1 MVNQTENSAELF
13 AVVGAGYRTYEPPKR
28 KRTFREK
35 LKGKPIFS
43 PILRFEKRE
52 IHTVFLCFP
61 NLALTKNLSPRLLAK
76 SCGAAL
82 KTGISGRKTRK
93 KEDRM
98 PKRKPSFNT
107 IYISER
113 VQECLRPIA
122 RCALTTVVAPMGYG
136 KTTAINW
143 FLAEKTK
150 GGKAVAIRLSI
161 YSEKLPMLWRSAQ
174 DAFRFAGLDVLSAFD
189 FPTGEAAATLVLE
202 ELCRAFSSGKT
213 AYYLFLDDFHLLRD
227 ERAVRFICRISA
239 RLPENAH
246 LIVASR
252 DRFLP
257 AGEIVRLGG
266 NLHQIGMEQLRL
278 NHTELAV
285 YAHRCG
291 ADLSEQQLEALLRSS
306 EGWFSA
312 IYLNLRALSER
323 GRLPDGSSDIFE
335 MFTAAMID
343 PLEPDRQEFLAVMGL
358 ADEFTA
364 EMARFVTENPETDAI
379 IQDLTCQNAFV
390 TRLPDSQRYRFHHMM
405 KECALR
411 KFHTLPQTVQ
421 TRYWNRF
428 GSWYGAH
435 GQYLHALGAYG
446 RSGNNDAALTIIE
459 KDAGNLLSA
468 LHPEELLERL
478 NACPEEVLMR
488 HPTAIL
494 VLMRRLFT
502 WRQIPKM
509 LQLKALLERA
519 IAERSDMPEEERG
532 NLLGECDLIMS
543 FLMYNDITKMS
554 QLHRSA
560 SRQMS
565 RPAVTIQAGSSWTFG
580 SPSVLMMYYRAP
592 GELQKE
598 MHEMHECMP
607 HYYRITNGHGLGAE
621 LVMDAEASFMQ
632 GKLREAEIGLARARA
647 AIAGSGQENMALCCD
662 FLELRLLGS
671 GGRRRL
677 DVKARAEALLARH
690 DVVLL
695 NMFESILAYYYALLQ
710 EAEKIPDVFR
720 IHRLDTVNYFA
731 PGKPMMELI
740 ENQVYLAQGEFP
752 RVIGRSEPQLAVCES
767 LHYAL
772 VALHIRLQTA
782 SAYEALGNRAMARKL
797 LVRALE
803 DAEPDGFVLPFAENA
818 PYLMDH
824 YSALSRELETPFAA
838 SVCELSGRWLSRQ
851 QTSGSRQEPIEAL
864 RELSE
869 RERSVAQ
876 LMALRKTNR
885 EIAETLFLSEGTVK
899 QYINR
904 IYSKLQLTGTAQE
917 KRRALTAL
925 LQKN

>member
-1 MVNQTENSAELF
+1 
-13 AVVGAGYRTYEPPKR
+13 
-28 KRTFREK
+28 
-35 LKGKPIFS
+35 
-43 PILRFEKRE
+43 
-52 IHTVFLCFP
+52 
-61 NLALTKNLSPRLLAK
+61 
-76 SCGAAL
+76 
-82 KTGISGRKTRK
+82 
-93 KEDRM
+93 M

-150 GGKAVAIRLSI
+150 GGKAVAIRMSI

-266 NLHQIGMEQLRL
+266 NLHQIGMEHLRL

-291 ADLSEQQLEALLRSS
+291 AELSEQQLEALLRSS

-323 GRLPDGSSDIFE
+323 GRLPDASSDIFE

-343 PLEPDRQEFLAVMGL
+343 PLPPGRQEFLAVMGL

-411 KFHTLPQTVQ
+411 KFRTLPEQSQ
-421 TRYWNRF
+421 ICYWNRF
-428 GSWYGAH
+428 GSWYGAQ

-446 RSGNNDAALTIIE
+446 RSGNSDAALTIIE

-478 NACPEEVLMR
+478 NACPEEVLTR

-519 IAERSDMPEEERG
+519 IAESPDMPEEERG

-554 QLHRSA
+554 ELHRSA

-598 MHEMHECMP
+598 THEMHECMP

-632 GKLREAEIGLARARA
+632 GKLHEAEIGLARARA

-720 IHRLDTVNYFA
+720 LHRLDTVNYFA

-752 RVIGRSEPQLAVCES
+752 RVIGRSEPLLSGCES

-797 LVRALE
+797 LIRALE

-818 PYLMDH
+818 PYLMNH

-838 SVCELSGRWLSRQ
+838 SVCELSERWLSRQ

-869 RERSVAQ
+869 SERSVAQ

>member
-1 MVNQTENSAELF
+1 
-13 AVVGAGYRTYEPPKR
+13 
-28 KRTFREK
+28 
-35 LKGKPIFS
+35 
-43 PILRFEKRE
+43 
-52 IHTVFLCFP
+52 
-61 NLALTKNLSPRLLAK
+61 
-76 SCGAAL
+76 
-82 KTGISGRKTRK
+82 
-93 KEDRM
+93 M

-189 FPTGEAAATLVLE
+189 FPTGEAAVTLVLE

-266 NLHQIGMEQLRL
+266 NLHQIGMEHLRL

-291 ADLSEQQLEALLRSS
+291 AELSEQQLEALLRSS

-323 GRLPDGSSDIFE
+323 GRLPDASSDIFE

-343 PLEPDRQEFLAVMGL
+343 PLPPDRQEFLAVMGL

-411 KFHTLPQTVQ
+411 KFRTLPEQSQ
-421 TRYWNRF
+421 ICYWNRF
-428 GSWYGAH
+428 GSWYGAQ

-446 RSGNNDAALTIIE
+446 RSGNSDAALTIIE

-478 NACPEEVLMR
+478 NACPEEVLTR

-519 IAERSDMPEEERG
+519 IAESPDMPEEERG

-554 QLHRSA
+554 ELHRSA

-598 MHEMHECMP
+598 THEMHECMP

-632 GKLREAEIGLARARA
+632 GKLHEAEIGLARARA

-710 EAEKIPDVFR
+710 EAERIPDVFR
-720 IHRLDTVNYFA
+720 LHRLDTVNYFA

-752 RVIGRSEPQLAVCES
+752 RVIGRSEPLLSGCES

-818 PYLMDH
+818 PYLMNH

-838 SVCELSGRWLSRQ
+838 SVCELSERWLSRQ
-851 QTSGSRQEPIEAL
+851 QTSGSRKEPIEAL

>member
-1 MVNQTENSAELF
+1 
-13 AVVGAGYRTYEPPKR
+13 
-28 KRTFREK
+28 
-35 LKGKPIFS
+35 
-43 PILRFEKRE
+43 
-52 IHTVFLCFP
+52 
-61 NLALTKNLSPRLLAK
+61 
-76 SCGAAL
+76 
-82 KTGISGRKTRK
+82 
-93 KEDRM
+93 M

-189 FPTGEAAATLVLE
+189 FPTSEAAATLVLE

-266 NLHQIGMEQLRL
+266 NLHQIGMEHLRL

-285 YAHRCG
+285 YAHCCG
-291 ADLSEQQLEALLRSS
+291 AELSEQQLEALLRSS

-323 GRLPDGSSDIFE
+323 GRLPDASSDIFE

-343 PLEPDRQEFLAVMGL
+343 PLPPGRQEFLAVMGL

-411 KFHTLPQTVQ
+411 KFHTLPEQSQ
-421 TRYWNRF
+421 ICYWNRF
-428 GSWYGAH
+428 GSWYGAQ

-446 RSGNNDAALTIIE
+446 RSCNSDAALTIIE

-478 NACPEEVLMR
+478 NACPEEVLTR

-519 IAERSDMPEEERG
+519 IAESPDMPEEERG

-554 QLHRSA
+554 ELHRSA

-598 MHEMHECMP
+598 THEMHECMP

-632 GKLREAEIGLARARA
+632 GKLHEAEIGLARARA

-720 IHRLDTVNYFA
+720 LHRLDTVNYFA

-752 RVIGRSEPQLAVCES
+752 RVIGRSEPLLSGCES

-818 PYLMDH
+818 PYLMNH

-838 SVCELSGRWLSRQ
+838 SVCELSERWLSRQ

>member
-1 MVNQTENSAELF
+1 
-13 AVVGAGYRTYEPPKR
+13 
-28 KRTFREK
+28 
-35 LKGKPIFS
+35 
-43 PILRFEKRE
+43 
-52 IHTVFLCFP
+52 
-61 NLALTKNLSPRLLAK
+61 
-76 SCGAAL
+76 
-82 KTGISGRKTRK
+82 
-93 KEDRM
+93 M

-189 FPTGEAAATLVLE
+189 FPTSEAAATLVLE

-266 NLHQIGMEQLRL
+266 NLHQIGMEHLRL

-291 ADLSEQQLEALLRSS
+291 AELSEQQLEALLRSS

-323 GRLPDGSSDIFE
+323 GRLPDASSDIFE

-343 PLEPDRQEFLAVMGL
+343 PLPPDRQEFLAVMGL

-411 KFHTLPQTVQ
+411 KFRTLPEQSQ
-421 TRYWNRF
+421 ICYWNRF
-428 GSWYGAH
+428 GSWYGAQ

-446 RSGNNDAALTIIE
+446 RSGNSDAALTIIE

-478 NACPEEVLMR
+478 NACPEEVLTR

-519 IAERSDMPEEERG
+519 IAESPDMPEEERG

-554 QLHRSA
+554 ELHRSA

-598 MHEMHECMP
+598 TREMHECMP

-632 GKLREAEIGLARARA
+632 GKLHEAEIGLARARA

-720 IHRLDTVNYFA
+720 LHRLDTVNYFA

-752 RVIGRSEPQLAVCES
+752 RVIGRSEPLLSGCES

-818 PYLMDH
+818 PYLMNH

-838 SVCELSGRWLSRQ
+838 SVCELSERWLSRQ

>member
-1 MVNQTENSAELF
+1 
-13 AVVGAGYRTYEPPKR
+13 
-28 KRTFREK
+28 
-35 LKGKPIFS
+35 
-43 PILRFEKRE
+43 
-52 IHTVFLCFP
+52 
-61 NLALTKNLSPRLLAK
+61 
-76 SCGAAL
+76 
-82 KTGISGRKTRK
+82 
-93 KEDRM
+93 M

-189 FPTGEAAATLVLE
+189 FPTSEAAATLVLE

-266 NLHQIGMEQLRL
+266 NLHQIGMEHLRL

-291 ADLSEQQLEALLRSS
+291 AELSEQQLEALLRSS

-323 GRLPDGSSDIFE
+323 GRLPDASSDIFE

-343 PLEPDRQEFLAVMGL
+343 PLPPDRQEFLSVMGL

-411 KFHTLPQTVQ
+411 KFRTLPEQSQ
-421 TRYWNRF
+421 ICYWNRF
-428 GSWYGAH
+428 GSWYGVQ

-446 RSGNNDAALTIIE
+446 RSGNSDAALTIIE

-478 NACPEEVLMR
+478 NACPEEVLTR

-519 IAERSDMPEEERG
+519 IAESPDMPEEERG

-554 QLHRSA
+554 ELHRSA

-565 RPAVTIQAGSSWTFG
+565 RSAVTIQAGSSWTFG

-598 MHEMHECMP
+598 THEMHECMP

-632 GKLREAEIGLARARA
+632 GKLHEAEIGLARARA

-720 IHRLDTVNYFA
+720 LHRLDTVNYFA

-752 RVIGRSEPQLAVCES
+752 RVIGRSEPLLSGCES

-797 LVRALE
+797 LARALE

-818 PYLMDH
+818 PYLMNH

-838 SVCELSGRWLSRQ
+838 SVCELSERWLSRQ

>member
-1 MVNQTENSAELF
+1 
-13 AVVGAGYRTYEPPKR
+13 
-28 KRTFREK
+28 
-35 LKGKPIFS
+35 
-43 PILRFEKRE
+43 
-52 IHTVFLCFP
+52 
-61 NLALTKNLSPRLLAK
+61 
-76 SCGAAL
+76 
-82 KTGISGRKTRK
+82 
-93 KEDRM
+93 M

-107 IYISER
+107 IYISKR
-113 VQECLRPIA
+113 VQECLCPIA
-122 RCALTTVVAPMGYG
+122 HCALTTVVAPMGYG

-150 GGKAVAIRLSI
+150 GGKAVAIRMSI

-174 DAFRFAGLDVLSAFD
+174 DAFRFAGLDVLSAYD

-239 RLPENAH
+239 RLPDNAH

-266 NLHQIGMEQLRL
+266 NLHQIGMEHLRL

-291 ADLSEQQLEALLRSS
+291 AELSEQQLEALLRSS

-323 GRLPDGSSDIFE
+323 GRLPDASSDIFE

-343 PLEPDRQEFLAVMGL
+343 PLPPGRQEFLAVMGL

-411 KFHTLPQTVQ
+411 KFRTLPEQSQ
-421 TRYWNRF
+421 ICYWNRF

-519 IAERSDMPEEERG
+519 IAESPDMPEEERG

-543 FLMYNDITKMS
+543 FLLYNDITKMS
-554 QLHRSA
+554 RLHRSA

-598 MHEMHECMP
+598 THEMHECMP

-632 GKLREAEIGLARARA
+632 GKLREAEIGLERARA

-662 FLELRLLGS
+662 FLELRLLRS
-671 GGRRRL
+671 GGRHRL
-677 DVKARAEALLARH
+677 DIKARAEALLARH

-710 EAEKIPDVFR
+710 EPEKIPDVFR
-720 IHRLDTVNYFA
+720 LHRLDTVNYFA

-752 RVIGRSEPQLAVCES
+752 RVIGRSEPLLSGCGS

-818 PYLMDH
+818 PYLMNH

-838 SVCELSGRWLSRQ
+838 AVCELSECWISRQ

>member
-1 MVNQTENSAELF
+1 
-13 AVVGAGYRTYEPPKR
+13 
-28 KRTFREK
+28 
-35 LKGKPIFS
+35 
-43 PILRFEKRE
+43 
-52 IHTVFLCFP
+52 
-61 NLALTKNLSPRLLAK
+61 
-76 SCGAAL
+76 
-82 KTGISGRKTRK
+82 
-93 KEDRM
+93 M

-266 NLHQIGMEQLRL
+266 NLHQIGMEHLRL

-291 ADLSEQQLEALLRSS
+291 AELSEQQLEALLRSS

-323 GRLPDGSSDIFE
+323 GRLPDASSDIFE

-343 PLEPDRQEFLAVMGL
+343 PLPPGRQEFLAVMGL

-411 KFHTLPQTVQ
+411 KFRTLPEQSQ
-421 TRYWNRF
+421 ICYWNRF
-428 GSWYGAH
+428 GSWYGAQ
-435 GQYLHALGAYG
+435 GQYLHALSAY
-446 RSGNNDAALTIIE
+446 RMSGNSDAALTIIE

-478 NACPEEVLMR
+478 NACPEEVLTC

-519 IAERSDMPEEERG
+519 IAESPDMPEEERG

-554 QLHRSA
+554 ELHRSA

-598 MHEMHECMP
+598 THEMHECMP

-632 GKLREAEIGLARARA
+632 GKLREAEIGLERARA
-647 AIAGSGQENMALCCD
+647 AIAGSRQENMALCCD
-662 FLELRLLGS
+662 FLELRLLRS

-710 EAEKIPDVFR
+710 EPEKIPDVFR
-720 IHRLDTVNYFA
+720 LHRLDTVNYFA

-752 RVIGRSEPQLAVCES
+752 RVIGRSEPLLSVCES

-824 YSALSRELETPFAA
+824 YSALLRELETPFAA
-838 SVCELSGRWLSRQ
+838 SVCELSERWLSRQ

>member
-1 MVNQTENSAELF
+1 
-13 AVVGAGYRTYEPPKR
+13 
-28 KRTFREK
+28 
-35 LKGKPIFS
+35 
-43 PILRFEKRE
+43 
-52 IHTVFLCFP
+52 
-61 NLALTKNLSPRLLAK
+61 
-76 SCGAAL
+76 
-82 KTGISGRKTRK
+82 
-93 KEDRM
+93 M

-113 VQECLRPIA
+113 VQECLRPVA

-266 NLHQIGMEQLRL
+266 NLHQIGMEHLRL

-291 ADLSEQQLEALLRSS
+291 AELSEQQLEALLRSS

-323 GRLPDGSSDIFE
+323 GRLPDASSDIFE

-343 PLEPDRQEFLAVMGL
+343 PLPPGRQEFLAVMGL

-364 EMARFVTENPETDAI
+364 KMARFVTENPETDAI

-411 KFHTLPQTVQ
+411 KFRTLPEQSQ
-421 TRYWNRF
+421 ICYWNRF
-428 GSWYGAH
+428 GSWYGAQ

-446 RSGNNDAALTIIE
+446 RSGNSDAALTIIE

-478 NACPEEVLMR
+478 NACPEEVLTR

-519 IAERSDMPEEERG
+519 IAESPDMPEEERG

-554 QLHRSA
+554 ELHRSA

-565 RPAVTIQAGSSWTFG
+565 RPAVTMQAGSSWTFG

-598 MHEMHECMP
+598 TREMHECMP

-632 GKLREAEIGLARARA
+632 GKLHEAEIGLARARA

-720 IHRLDTVNYFA
+720 LHRLDTVNYFA

-752 RVIGRSEPQLAVCES
+752 RVIGRSEPLLSGCES

-818 PYLMDH
+818 PYLMNH

-838 SVCELSGRWLSRQ
+838 SVCELSERWLSRQ

-869 RERSVAQ
+869 SERSVAQ

>member
-1 MVNQTENSAELF
+1 
-13 AVVGAGYRTYEPPKR
+13 
-28 KRTFREK
+28 
-35 LKGKPIFS
+35 
-43 PILRFEKRE
+43 
-52 IHTVFLCFP
+52 
-61 NLALTKNLSPRLLAK
+61 
-76 SCGAAL
+76 
-82 KTGISGRKTRK
+82 
-93 KEDRM
+93 M

-189 FPTGEAAATLVLE
+189 FPTGEAAVTLVLE

-266 NLHQIGMEQLRL
+266 NLHQIGMEHLRL

-291 ADLSEQQLEALLRSS
+291 AELSEQQLEALLRSS

-323 GRLPDGSSDIFE
+323 GRLPDASSDIFE

-343 PLEPDRQEFLAVMGL
+343 PLPPDRQEFLAVMGL

-411 KFHTLPQTVQ
+411 KFRTLPEQSQ
-421 TRYWNRF
+421 ICYWNRF
-428 GSWYGAH
+428 GSWYGEQ

-446 RSGNNDAALTIIE
+446 RSGNSDAALTIIE

-478 NACPEEVLMR
+478 NACPEEVLTR

-519 IAERSDMPEEERG
+519 IAESPDMPEEERG

-554 QLHRSA
+554 ELHRSA
-560 SRQMS
+560 SCQMS

-598 MHEMHECMP
+598 TREMHECMP

-632 GKLREAEIGLARARA
+632 GKLHEAEIGLARARA

-720 IHRLDTVNYFA
+720 LHRLDTVNYFA

-752 RVIGRSEPQLAVCES
+752 RVIGRSEPLLSGCES

-818 PYLMDH
+818 PYLMNH

-838 SVCELSGRWLSRQ
+838 SVCELSERWLSRQ

>member
-1 MVNQTENSAELF
+1 
-13 AVVGAGYRTYEPPKR
+13 
-28 KRTFREK
+28 
-35 LKGKPIFS
+35 
-43 PILRFEKRE
+43 
-52 IHTVFLCFP
+52 
-61 NLALTKNLSPRLLAK
+61 
-76 SCGAAL
+76 
-82 KTGISGRKTRK
+82 
-93 KEDRM
+93 M

-189 FPTGEAAATLVLE
+189 FPTSEAAATLVLE

-266 NLHQIGMEQLRL
+266 NLHQIGMEHLRL

-291 ADLSEQQLEALLRSS
+291 AELSEQQLEALLRSS

-323 GRLPDGSSDIFE
+323 GRLPDASSDIFE

-343 PLEPDRQEFLAVMGL
+343 PLPPDRQEFLAVMGL

-379 IQDLTCQNAFV
+379 IQNLTCQNAFV

-411 KFHTLPQTVQ
+411 KFRTLPEQSQ
-421 TRYWNRF
+421 ICYWNRF
-428 GSWYGAH
+428 GSWYGAQ

-446 RSGNNDAALTIIE
+446 RSGNSDAALTIIE

-478 NACPEEVLMR
+478 NACPEEVLTR

-519 IAERSDMPEEERG
+519 IAESPDMPEEERG

-554 QLHRSA
+554 ELHRSA

-598 MHEMHECMP
+598 TREMHECMP

-632 GKLREAEIGLARARA
+632 GKLHEAEIGLARARA

-720 IHRLDTVNYFA
+720 LHRLDTVNYFA

-752 RVIGRSEPQLAVCES
+752 RVIGRSEPLLSGCES

-818 PYLMDH
+818 PYLMNH

-838 SVCELSGRWLSRQ
+838 SVCELSERWLSRQ

-869 RERSVAQ
+869 SERSVAQ

>member
-1 MVNQTENSAELF
+1 
-13 AVVGAGYRTYEPPKR
+13 
-28 KRTFREK
+28 
-35 LKGKPIFS
+35 
-43 PILRFEKRE
+43 
-52 IHTVFLCFP
+52 
-61 NLALTKNLSPRLLAK
+61 
-76 SCGAAL
+76 
-82 KTGISGRKTRK
+82 
-93 KEDRM
+93 M

-266 NLHQIGMEQLRL
+266 NLHQIGMEHLRL

-291 ADLSEQQLEALLRSS
+291 AELSEQQLEALLRSS

-323 GRLPDGSSDIFE
+323 GRLPDASSDIFE

-343 PLEPDRQEFLAVMGL
+343 PLPPGRQEFLAVMGL

-411 KFHTLPQTVQ
+411 KFRTLPEQSQ
-421 TRYWNRF
+421 ICYWNRF
-428 GSWYGAH
+428 GSWYGAQ

-446 RSGNNDAALTIIE
+446 RSGNSDAALTIIE

-478 NACPEEVLMR
+478 NACPEEVLTR

-519 IAERSDMPEEERG
+519 IAESPDMPEEERG

-554 QLHRSA
+554 ELHRSA

-598 MHEMHECMP
+598 THEMHECMP

-632 GKLREAEIGLARARA
+632 GKLHEAEIGLARARA

-720 IHRLDTVNYFA
+720 LHRLDTVNYFA

-752 RVIGRSEPQLAVCES
+752 RVIGRSEPLLSGCES

-797 LVRALE
+797 LARALE

-818 PYLMDH
+818 PYLMNH

-838 SVCELSGRWLSRQ
+838 SVCELSERWLSRQ

>member
-1 MVNQTENSAELF
+1 
-13 AVVGAGYRTYEPPKR
+13 
-28 KRTFREK
+28 
-35 LKGKPIFS
+35 
-43 PILRFEKRE
+43 
-52 IHTVFLCFP
+52 
-61 NLALTKNLSPRLLAK
+61 
-76 SCGAAL
+76 
-82 KTGISGRKTRK
+82 
-93 KEDRM
+93 M

-150 GGKAVAIRLSI
+150 GGKAVAIRMSI

-266 NLHQIGMEQLRL
+266 NLHQIGMEHLRL

-291 ADLSEQQLEALLRSS
+291 AELSEQQLEALLRSS

-323 GRLPDGSSDIFE
+323 GRLPDASSDIFE

-343 PLEPDRQEFLAVMGL
+343 PLPPGRQEFLAVMGL

-411 KFHTLPQTVQ
+411 KFRTLPEQSQ
-421 TRYWNRF
+421 ICYWNRF
-428 GSWYGAH
+428 GSWYGAQ

-446 RSGNNDAALTIIE
+446 RSGNSDAALTIIE

-478 NACPEEVLMR
+478 NACPEEVLTR

-519 IAERSDMPEEERG
+519 IAESPDMPEEERG

-598 MHEMHECMP
+598 TREMHECMP

-632 GKLREAEIGLARARA
+632 GKLHEAEIGLARARA

-720 IHRLDTVNYFA
+720 LHRLDTVNYFA

-752 RVIGRSEPQLAVCES
+752 RVIGRSEPLLSGCES

-818 PYLMDH
+818 PYLMNH

-838 SVCELSGRWLSRQ
+838 SVCELSERWLSRQ

-869 RERSVAQ
+869 SERSVAQ

>member
-1 MVNQTENSAELF
+1 
-13 AVVGAGYRTYEPPKR
+13 
-28 KRTFREK
+28 
-35 LKGKPIFS
+35 
-43 PILRFEKRE
+43 
-52 IHTVFLCFP
+52 
-61 NLALTKNLSPRLLAK
+61 
-76 SCGAAL
+76 
-82 KTGISGRKTRK
+82 
-93 KEDRM
+93 M

-189 FPTGEAAATLVLE
+189 FPTSEAAATLVLE

-266 NLHQIGMEQLRL
+266 NLHQIGMEHLRL

-291 ADLSEQQLEALLRSS
+291 AELSEQQLEALLRSS

-323 GRLPDGSSDIFE
+323 GRLPDASSDIFE

-343 PLEPDRQEFLAVMGL
+343 PLPPDRQEFLAVMGL

-411 KFHTLPQTVQ
+411 KFRTLPEQSQ
-421 TRYWNRF
+421 ICYWNRF
-428 GSWYGAH
+428 GSWYGVQ

-446 RSGNNDAALTIIE
+446 RSGNSDAALTIIE

-478 NACPEEVLMR
+478 NACPEEVLTR

-519 IAERSDMPEEERG
+519 IAESPDMPEEERG

-554 QLHRSA
+554 ELHRSA

-565 RPAVTIQAGSSWTFG
+565 RSAVTIQAGSSWTFG

-598 MHEMHECMP
+598 THEMHECMP

-632 GKLREAEIGLARARA
+632 GKLHEAEIGLARARA

-720 IHRLDTVNYFA
+720 LHRLDTVNYFA

-752 RVIGRSEPQLAVCES
+752 RVIGRSEPLLSGCES

-797 LVRALE
+797 LARALE

-818 PYLMDH
+818 PYLMNH

-838 SVCELSGRWLSRQ
+838 SVCELSERWLSRKE
-851 QTSGSRQEPIEAL
+851 TSGAPCELPEAL

>member
-1 MVNQTENSAELF
+1 
-13 AVVGAGYRTYEPPKR
+13 
-28 KRTFREK
+28 
-35 LKGKPIFS
+35 
-43 PILRFEKRE
+43 
-52 IHTVFLCFP
+52 
-61 NLALTKNLSPRLLAK
+61 
-76 SCGAAL
+76 
-82 KTGISGRKTRK
+82 
-93 KEDRM
+93 M

-150 GGKAVAIRLSI
+150 GGKAVAIRMSI

-266 NLHQIGMEQLRL
+266 NLHQIGMEHLRL

-291 ADLSEQQLEALLRSS
+291 AELSEQQLEALLRSS

-323 GRLPDGSSDIFE
+323 GRLPDASSDIFE

-343 PLEPDRQEFLAVMGL
+343 PLPPGRQEFLAVMGL

-411 KFHTLPQTVQ
+411 KFRTLPEQSQ
-421 TRYWNRF
+421 ICYWNRF
-428 GSWYGAH
+428 GSWYGAQ

-446 RSGNNDAALTIIE
+446 RSGNSDAALTIIE

-478 NACPEEVLMR
+478 NACPEEVLTR

-519 IAERSDMPEEERG
+519 IAESPDMPEEERG

-554 QLHRSA
+554 ELHRSA

-598 MHEMHECMP
+598 THEMHECMP

-632 GKLREAEIGLARARA
+632 GKLHEAEIGLARARA

-720 IHRLDTVNYFA
+720 LHRLDTVNYFA

-752 RVIGRSEPQLAVCES
+752 RVIGRSEPLLSGCGS

-818 PYLMDH
+818 PYLMNH

-838 SVCELSGRWLSRQ
+838 AVCEASGQWLSRKE
-851 QTSGSRQEPIEAL
+851 TSGAPCELPEAL

>member
-1 MVNQTENSAELF
+1 
-13 AVVGAGYRTYEPPKR
+13 
-28 KRTFREK
+28 
-35 LKGKPIFS
+35 
-43 PILRFEKRE
+43 
-52 IHTVFLCFP
+52 
-61 NLALTKNLSPRLLAK
+61 
-76 SCGAAL
+76 
-82 KTGISGRKTRK
+82 
-93 KEDRM
+93 M

-227 ERAVRFICRISA
+227 ERAVRFICRIST

-257 AGEIVRLGG
+257 AGEIVRLDG
-266 NLHQIGMEQLRL
+266 NLHQIGMEHLRL

-291 ADLSEQQLEALLRSS
+291 AELSEQQLEALLRSS

-323 GRLPDGSSDIFE
+323 GRLPDASSDIFE

-343 PLEPDRQEFLAVMGL
+343 PLPPGRQEFLAVMGM

-411 KFHTLPQTVQ
+411 KFRTLPEQSQ
-421 TRYWNRF
+421 ICYWNRF

-435 GQYLHALGAYG
+435 GQYLHALSAY
-446 RSGNNDAALTIIE
+446 RMSGNNDAALTIIE

-478 NACPEEVLMR
+478 NACPEEVLTR

-519 IAERSDMPEEERG
+519 IAESPDMPEEERG

-554 QLHRSA
+554 ELHRSA

-598 MHEMHECMP
+598 THEMHECMP

-632 GKLREAEIGLARARA
+632 GRLHEAEIGLERARA
-647 AIAGSGQENMALCCD
+647 AIVGSGQENMALCCD
-662 FLELRLLGS
+662 FLELRLLRS
-671 GGRRRL
+671 GGRHRL
-677 DVKARAEALLARH
+677 DIKARAEALLARH

-710 EAEKIPDVFR
+710 EPEKIPDVFR
-720 IHRLDTVNYFA
+720 LHRLDTVNYFA

-752 RVIGRSEPQLAVCES
+752 RVIGRSEPLLSVCES

-818 PYLMDH
+818 PYLMNH

-838 SVCELSGRWLSRQ
+838 AVCEASGQWLSRKE
-851 QTSGSRQEPIEAL
+851 TSGAPCELPEAL

>member
-1 MVNQTENSAELF
+1 
-13 AVVGAGYRTYEPPKR
+13 
-28 KRTFREK
+28 
-35 LKGKPIFS
+35 
-43 PILRFEKRE
+43 
-52 IHTVFLCFP
+52 
-61 NLALTKNLSPRLLAK
+61 
-76 SCGAAL
+76 
-82 KTGISGRKTRK
+82 
-93 KEDRM
+93 M

-122 RCALTTVVAPMGYG
+122 HCALTTVVAPMGYG

-150 GGKAVAIRLSI
+150 GGKAVAIRMSI

-239 RLPENAH
+239 RLPDNAH

-266 NLHQIGMEQLRL
+266 NLHQIGMEHLRL

-291 ADLSEQQLEALLRSS
+291 AELSEQQLEALLRSS

-323 GRLPDGSSDIFE
+323 GKLPDASSDIFE

-343 PLEPDRQEFLAVMGL
+343 PLPPGRQEFLAVLGL

-411 KFHTLPQTVQ
+411 KFRTLPEQSQ
-421 TRYWNRF
+421 IRYWNRF
-428 GSWYGAH
+428 GSWYGAQ
-435 GQYLHALGAYG
+435 GQYLHALGAY
-446 RSGNNDAALTIIE
+446 RMSGNNDAALTIIE

-478 NACPEEVLMR
+478 NACPEEVLTR

-519 IAERSDMPEEERG
+519 IAESPDMPEEERG

-554 QLHRSA
+554 RLHRSA

-598 MHEMHECMP
+598 THEMHECMP

-632 GKLREAEIGLARARA
+632 GRLHEAEIGLERARA
-647 AIAGSGQENMALCCD
+647 AIVGSGQENMALCCD
-662 FLELRLLGS
+662 FLELRLLRS
-671 GGRRRL
+671 GGRHRL
-677 DVKARAEALLARH
+677 DIKARAEALLARH

-695 NMFESILAYYYALLQ
+695 NMFKSILAYYYALLQ
-710 EAEKIPDVFR
+710 EPEKIPDVFR
-720 IHRLDTVNYFA
+720 LHRLDTVNYFA

-752 RVIGRSEPQLAVCES
+752 RVIGRSEPLLSVCES

-803 DAEPDGFVLPFAENA
+803 DAEPDGLVLPFAENA
-818 PYLMDH
+818 PYLMNH

-838 SVCELSGRWLSRQ
+838 AACEASGQWLSRKE
-851 QTSGSRQEPIEAL
+851 TSGAPCELPEAL

>member
-1 MVNQTENSAELF
+1 
-13 AVVGAGYRTYEPPKR
+13 
-28 KRTFREK
+28 
-35 LKGKPIFS
+35 
-43 PILRFEKRE
+43 
-52 IHTVFLCFP
+52 
-61 NLALTKNLSPRLLAK
+61 
-76 SCGAAL
+76 
-82 KTGISGRKTRK
+82 
-93 KEDRM
+93 M

-113 VQECLRPIA
+113 VQECLCPIA
-122 RCALTTVVAPMGYG
+122 HCALTTVVAPMGYG

-150 GGKAVAIRLSI
+150 GGKAVAIRMSI

-174 DAFRFAGLDVLSAFD
+174 DAFRFAGLDVLSAYD

-239 RLPENAH
+239 RLPDNAH

-266 NLHQIGMEQLRL
+266 NLHQIGMEHLRL

-291 ADLSEQQLEALLRSS
+291 AELSEQQLEALLRSS

-323 GRLPDGSSDIFE
+323 GRLPDASSDIFE

-343 PLEPDRQEFLAVMGL
+343 PLPPGRQEFLAVMGL

-411 KFHTLPQTVQ
+411 KFRTLPEQSQ

-428 GSWYGAH
+428 GSWYGAQ

-478 NACPEEVLMR
+478 NACPEEVLTR

-519 IAERSDMPEEERG
+519 IAESPDMPEEERG

-543 FLMYNDITKMS
+543 FLLYNDITKMS
-554 QLHRSA
+554 RLHRSA

-598 MHEMHECMP
+598 THEMHECMP

-662 FLELRLLGS
+662 FLELRLLRS

-677 DVKARAEALLARH
+677 DIKARAEALLARH

-710 EAEKIPDVFR
+710 EPEKIPDVFR
-720 IHRLDTVNYFA
+720 LHRLDTVNYFA

-752 RVIGRSEPQLAVCES
+752 RVIGRSEPLLSGCES

-818 PYLMDH
+818 PYLMDL
-824 YSALSRELETPFAA
+824 YLALSRELETPFAA
-838 SVCELSGRWLSRQ
+838 SVCELSERWLSQQ

>member
-1 MVNQTENSAELF
+1 
-13 AVVGAGYRTYEPPKR
+13 
-28 KRTFREK
+28 
-35 LKGKPIFS
+35 
-43 PILRFEKRE
+43 
-52 IHTVFLCFP
+52 
-61 NLALTKNLSPRLLAK
+61 
-76 SCGAAL
+76 
-82 KTGISGRKTRK
+82 
-93 KEDRM
+93 M

-266 NLHQIGMEQLRL
+266 NLHQIGMEHLRL

-291 ADLSEQQLEALLRSS
+291 AELSEQQLEALLRSS

-323 GRLPDGSSDIFE
+323 GRLPDASSDIFE

-343 PLEPDRQEFLAVMGL
+343 PLPPDRQEFLAVMGL

-411 KFHTLPQTVQ
+411 KFRTLPEQSQ
-421 TRYWNRF
+421 ICYWNRF
-428 GSWYGAH
+428 GSWYGAK
-435 GQYLHALGAYG
+435 GQYLHALSAY
-446 RSGNNDAALTIIE
+446 RMSGNSDAALTIIE

-478 NACPEEVLMR
+478 NACPEEVLTR

-519 IAERSDMPEEERG
+519 IAESPDMPEEERG

-554 QLHRSA
+554 ELHRSA

-598 MHEMHECMP
+598 THEMHECMP

-632 GKLREAEIGLARARA
+632 GKLREAEIGLERARA
-647 AIAGSGQENMALCCD
+647 AIAGSRQENMALCCD
-662 FLELRLLGS
+662 FLELRLLRS

-710 EAEKIPDVFR
+710 ETEKIPDVFR
-720 IHRLDTVNYFA
+720 LHRLDTVNYFA

-752 RVIGRSEPQLAVCES
+752 RVIGRSEPLLSGCES

-818 PYLMDH
+818 PYLMNH

-838 SVCELSGRWLSRQ
+838 SVCELSERWLSRQ

>member
-1 MVNQTENSAELF
+1 
-13 AVVGAGYRTYEPPKR
+13 
-28 KRTFREK
+28 
-35 LKGKPIFS
+35 
-43 PILRFEKRE
+43 
-52 IHTVFLCFP
+52 
-61 NLALTKNLSPRLLAK
+61 
-76 SCGAAL
+76 
-82 KTGISGRKTRK
+82 
-93 KEDRM
+93 M

-266 NLHQIGMEQLRL
+266 NLHQIGMEHLRL

-291 ADLSEQQLEALLRSS
+291 AELSEQQLEALLRSS

-323 GRLPDGSSDIFE
+323 GRLPDASSDIFE

-343 PLEPDRQEFLAVMGL
+343 PLPPGRQEFLAVMGL

-411 KFHTLPQTVQ
+411 KFRTLPEQSQ
-421 TRYWNRF
+421 ICYWNRF
-428 GSWYGAH
+428 GSWYGAQ

-446 RSGNNDAALTIIE
+446 RSGNSDAALTIIE

-519 IAERSDMPEEERG
+519 IAESPDMPEEERG

-554 QLHRSA
+554 ELHRSA

-598 MHEMHECMP
+598 THEMHECMP

-632 GKLREAEIGLARARA
+632 GKLREAEIGLERARA
-647 AIAGSGQENMALCCD
+647 AIAGSRQENMALCCD
-662 FLELRLLGS
+662 FLELRLLRS

-720 IHRLDTVNYFA
+720 LHRLDTVNYFA

-752 RVIGRSEPQLAVCES
+752 RIIGRSEPLLSGCES

-818 PYLMDH
+818 PYLMNH

-838 SVCELSGRWLSRQ
+838 AVCEISERWLSRQ

>member
-1 MVNQTENSAELF
+1 
-13 AVVGAGYRTYEPPKR
+13 
-28 KRTFREK
+28 
-35 LKGKPIFS
+35 
-43 PILRFEKRE
+43 
-52 IHTVFLCFP
+52 
-61 NLALTKNLSPRLLAK
+61 
-76 SCGAAL
+76 
-82 KTGISGRKTRK
+82 
-93 KEDRM
+93 M

-189 FPTGEAAATLVLE
+189 FPTGEAAVTLVLE

-266 NLHQIGMEQLRL
+266 NLHQIGMEHLRL

-291 ADLSEQQLEALLRSS
+291 AELSEQQLEALLRSS

-323 GRLPDGSSDIFE
+323 GRLPDASSDIFE

-343 PLEPDRQEFLAVMGL
+343 PLPPDRQEFLAVMGL

-411 KFHTLPQTVQ
+411 KFRTLPEQSQ
-421 TRYWNRF
+421 ICYWNRF
-428 GSWYGAH
+428 GSWYGAQ

-446 RSGNNDAALTIIE
+446 RSGNSDAALTIIE

-478 NACPEEVLMR
+478 NACPEEVLTR

-519 IAERSDMPEEERG
+519 IAESPDMPEEERG

-554 QLHRSA
+554 ELHRSA

-598 MHEMHECMP
+598 TREMHECMP

-632 GKLREAEIGLARARA
+632 GKLHEAEIGLARARA

-720 IHRLDTVNYFA
+720 LHRLDTVNYFA

-752 RVIGRSEPQLAVCES
+752 RVIGRSEPLLSGCES

-818 PYLMDH
+818 PYLMNH

-838 SVCELSGRWLSRQ
+838 SVCELSERWLSRQ

-869 RERSVAQ
+869 SERSVAQ

>member
-1 MVNQTENSAELF
+1 
-13 AVVGAGYRTYEPPKR
+13 
-28 KRTFREK
+28 
-35 LKGKPIFS
+35 
-43 PILRFEKRE
+43 
-52 IHTVFLCFP
+52 
-61 NLALTKNLSPRLLAK
+61 
-76 SCGAAL
+76 
-82 KTGISGRKTRK
+82 
-93 KEDRM
+93 M

-189 FPTGEAAATLVLE
+189 FPTGESAATLVLE

-239 RLPENAH
+239 RLPDNAH

-266 NLHQIGMEQLRL
+266 NLHQIGMEHLRL

-291 ADLSEQQLEALLRSS
+291 AELSEQQLEALLRSS

-323 GRLPDGSSDIFE
+323 GRLPDASSDIFE

-343 PLEPDRQEFLAVMGL
+343 PLPPGRQEFLAVMGL

-411 KFHTLPQTVQ
+411 KFRTLPEQSQ
-421 TRYWNRF
+421 ICYWNRF
-428 GSWYGAH
+428 GSWYGAQ

-446 RSGNNDAALTIIE
+446 RSGNSDAALTIIE

-488 HPTAIL
+488 HPMAIL

-519 IAERSDMPEEERG
+519 IAESPDMPEEERG

-598 MHEMHECMP
+598 THEMHECMP

-632 GKLREAEIGLARARA
+632 GKLREAEIGLERARA
-647 AIAGSGQENMALCCD
+647 AIAGSRQENMALCCD
-662 FLELRLLGS
+662 FLELRLLRS

-720 IHRLDTVNYFA
+720 LHRLDTVNYFA

-752 RVIGRSEPQLAVCES
+752 RVIGRSEPLLSGCES

-818 PYLMDH
+818 PYLMNH
-824 YSALSRELETPFAA
+824 YSALLRELETPFAA
-838 SVCELSGRWLSRQ
+838 AVCEASGQWISRKE
-851 QTSGSRQEPIEAL
+851 TSGAPCELPEAL

>member
-1 MVNQTENSAELF
+1 
-13 AVVGAGYRTYEPPKR
+13 
-28 KRTFREK
+28 
-35 LKGKPIFS
+35 
-43 PILRFEKRE
+43 
-52 IHTVFLCFP
+52 
-61 NLALTKNLSPRLLAK
+61 
-76 SCGAAL
+76 
-82 KTGISGRKTRK
+82 
-93 KEDRM
+93 M

-150 GGKAVAIRLSI
+150 GGKAVAIRMSI

-189 FPTGEAAATLVLE
+189 FPTSEAAATLVLE

-266 NLHQIGMEQLRL
+266 NLHQIGMEHLRL

-291 ADLSEQQLEALLRSS
+291 AELSEQQLEALLRSS

-323 GRLPDGSSDIFE
+323 GRLPDASSDIFE

-343 PLEPDRQEFLAVMGL
+343 PLPPGRQEFLAVMGL

-411 KFHTLPQTVQ
+411 KFRTLPEQSQ
-421 TRYWNRF
+421 ICYWNRF
-428 GSWYGAH
+428 GSWYGAQ

-446 RSGNNDAALTIIE
+446 RSGNSDAALTIIE

-478 NACPEEVLMR
+478 NACPEEVLTR

-519 IAERSDMPEEERG
+519 IAESPDMPEEERG

-554 QLHRSA
+554 ELHRSA

-598 MHEMHECMP
+598 THEMHECMP

-647 AIAGSGQENMALCCD
+647 AIVGSGQENMALCCD

-671 GGRRRL
+671 GGRHRL

-720 IHRLDTVNYFA
+720 LHRLDTVNYFA

-752 RVIGRSEPQLAVCES
+752 RVIGRSEPLLSGCES

-818 PYLMDH
+818 PYLMNH

-838 SVCELSGRWLSRQ
+838 SVCELSERWLSRQ

>member
-1 MVNQTENSAELF
+1 
-13 AVVGAGYRTYEPPKR
+13 
-28 KRTFREK
+28 
-35 LKGKPIFS
+35 
-43 PILRFEKRE
+43 
-52 IHTVFLCFP
+52 
-61 NLALTKNLSPRLLAK
+61 
-76 SCGAAL
+76 
-82 KTGISGRKTRK
+82 
-93 KEDRM
+93 M

-266 NLHQIGMEQLRL
+266 NLHQIGMEHLRL

-291 ADLSEQQLEALLRSS
+291 AELSEQQLEALLRSS

-323 GRLPDGSSDIFE
+323 GRLPDASSDIFE
-335 MFTAAMID
+335 MITAAMID
-343 PLEPDRQEFLAVMGL
+343 PLPPGRQEFLAVMGL

-364 EMARFVTENPETDAI
+364 EMARFVTENPQTDAI

-411 KFHTLPQTVQ
+411 KFRTLPEQSQ
-421 TRYWNRF
+421 ICYWNRF
-428 GSWYGAH
+428 GSWYGAQ

-446 RSGNNDAALTIIE
+446 RSGNSDAALTIIE

-478 NACPEEVLMR
+478 NACPEEVLTR

-519 IAERSDMPEEERG
+519 IAESPDMPEEERG

-554 QLHRSA
+554 ELHRSA

-598 MHEMHECMP
+598 TREMHECMP

-632 GKLREAEIGLARARA
+632 GKLHEAEIGLARARA

-720 IHRLDTVNYFA
+720 LHRLDTVNYFA

-752 RVIGRSEPQLAVCES
+752 RVIGRSEPLLSGCES

-818 PYLMDH
+818 PYLMNH

-838 SVCELSGRWLSRQ
+838 SVCELSERWLSRQ

-869 RERSVAQ
+869 SERSVAQ

>member
-1 MVNQTENSAELF
+1 
-13 AVVGAGYRTYEPPKR
+13 
-28 KRTFREK
+28 
-35 LKGKPIFS
+35 
-43 PILRFEKRE
+43 
-52 IHTVFLCFP
+52 
-61 NLALTKNLSPRLLAK
+61 
-76 SCGAAL
+76 
-82 KTGISGRKTRK
+82 
-93 KEDRM
+93 M

-122 RCALTTVVAPMGYG
+122 HCALTTVVAPMGYG

-150 GGKAVAIRLSI
+150 GGKAVAIRLSV

-239 RLPENAH
+239 RLPDNAH

-266 NLHQIGMEQLRL
+266 NLHQIGMEHLRL

-291 ADLSEQQLEALLRSS
+291 AELSEQQLEALLRSS

-323 GRLPDGSSDIFE
+323 GRLPDASSDIFE

-343 PLEPDRQEFLAVMGL
+343 PLPPGRQEFLAVMGL

-411 KFHTLPQTVQ
+411 KFRTLPEQSQ
-421 TRYWNRF
+421 ICYWNRF
-428 GSWYGAH
+428 GSWYGAQR
-435 GQYLHALGAYG
+435 QYLHALGAYG
-446 RSGNNDAALTIIE
+446 RSGNSDAALTIIE

-478 NACPEEVLMR
+478 NACPEEVLTR

-519 IAERSDMPEEERG
+519 IAESPDMPEEERG

-554 QLHRSA
+554 ELHRSA

-598 MHEMHECMP
+598 THEMHECMP

-647 AIAGSGQENMALCCD
+647 AIVGSGQENMALCCD
-662 FLELRLLGS
+662 FLELRLLRS
-671 GGRRRL
+671 GGRHRL
-677 DVKARAEALLARH
+677 DIKARAEALLARH

-720 IHRLDTVNYFA
+720 LHRLDTVNYFA

-752 RVIGRSEPQLAVCES
+752 RVIGRSELLLSGCES

-803 DAEPDGFVLPFAENA
+803 DAQPDGFVLPFAENA
-818 PYLMDH
+818 PYLMNH

-838 SVCELSGRWLSRQ
+838 SVCELSERWLSRQ

>member
-1 MVNQTENSAELF
+1 
-13 AVVGAGYRTYEPPKR
+13 
-28 KRTFREK
+28 
-35 LKGKPIFS
+35 
-43 PILRFEKRE
+43 
-52 IHTVFLCFP
+52 
-61 NLALTKNLSPRLLAK
+61 
-76 SCGAAL
+76 
-82 KTGISGRKTRK
+82 
-93 KEDRM
+93 M

-150 GGKAVAIRLSI
+150 GGKAVAIRMSI

-266 NLHQIGMEQLRL
+266 NLHQIGMEHLRL

-291 ADLSEQQLEALLRSS
+291 AELSEQQLEALLRSS

-323 GRLPDGSSDIFE
+323 GRLPDASSDIFE

-343 PLEPDRQEFLAVMGL
+343 PLPPGRQEFLAVMGL

-411 KFHTLPQTVQ
+411 KFRTLPEQSQ
-421 TRYWNRF
+421 ICYWNRF
-428 GSWYGAH
+428 GSWYGAQ

-446 RSGNNDAALTIIE
+446 RSGNSDAALTIIE

-478 NACPEEVLMR
+478 NACPEEVLTR

-519 IAERSDMPEEERG
+519 IAESPDMPEEERG

-554 QLHRSA
+554 ELHRSA

-598 MHEMHECMP
+598 TREMHECMP

-632 GKLREAEIGLARARA
+632 GKLHEAEIGLARARA

-720 IHRLDTVNYFA
+720 LHRLDTVNYFA

-752 RVIGRSEPQLAVCES
+752 RVIGRSEPLLSGCES

-797 LVRALE
+797 LIRALE
-803 DAEPDGFVLPFAENA
+803 DAQPDGFVLPFAENA
-818 PYLMDH
+818 PYLMDL
-824 YSALSRELETPFAA
+824 YLALSRELETPFAA
-838 SVCELSGRWLSRQ
+838 AVCEASGQWLSRKE
-851 QTSGSRQEPIEAL
+851 TSGAPCELPEAL

>member
-1 MVNQTENSAELF
+1 
-13 AVVGAGYRTYEPPKR
+13 
-28 KRTFREK
+28 
-35 LKGKPIFS
+35 
-43 PILRFEKRE
+43 
-52 IHTVFLCFP
+52 
-61 NLALTKNLSPRLLAK
+61 
-76 SCGAAL
+76 
-82 KTGISGRKTRK
+82 
-93 KEDRM
+93 M

-189 FPTGEAAATLVLE
+189 FPTSEAAATLVLE

-266 NLHQIGMEQLRL
+266 NLHLIGMEHLRL

-291 ADLSEQQLEALLRSS
+291 AELSEQQLEALLRSS

-323 GRLPDGSSDIFE
+323 GRLPDASSDIFE

-343 PLEPDRQEFLAVMGL
+343 PLPPGRQEFLAVMGL

-411 KFHTLPQTVQ
+411 KFRTLPEQSQ
-421 TRYWNRF
+421 ICYWNRF
-428 GSWYGAH
+428 GSWYGAQ

-446 RSGNNDAALTIIE
+446 RSGNSDAALTIIE

-478 NACPEEVLMR
+478 NACPEEVLTR

-519 IAERSDMPEEERG
+519 IAESPDMPEEERG

-554 QLHRSA
+554 ELHRSA

-598 MHEMHECMP
+598 THEMHECMP

-632 GKLREAEIGLARARA
+632 GKLHEAEIGLARARA

-671 GGRRRL
+671 GGRHRL

-710 EAEKIPDVFR
+710 KAEKIPDVFR
-720 IHRLDTVNYFA
+720 LHRLDTVNYFA

-752 RVIGRSEPQLAVCES
+752 RVIGRSEPLLSGCES

-818 PYLMDH
+818 PYLMNH

-838 SVCELSGRWLSRQ
+838 SVCELSERWLSRQ

-869 RERSVAQ
+869 SERSVAQ

>member
-1 MVNQTENSAELF
+1 
-13 AVVGAGYRTYEPPKR
+13 
-28 KRTFREK
+28 
-35 LKGKPIFS
+35 
-43 PILRFEKRE
+43 
-52 IHTVFLCFP
+52 
-61 NLALTKNLSPRLLAK
+61 
-76 SCGAAL
+76 
-82 KTGISGRKTRK
+82 
-93 KEDRM
+93 M

-113 VQECLRPIA
+113 VQECLCPIA
-122 RCALTTVVAPMGYG
+122 HCALTTVVAPMGYG

-150 GGKAVAIRLSI
+150 GGKAVAIRMSI

-174 DAFRFAGLDVLSAFD
+174 DAFRFAGLDVLSAYD

-213 AYYLFLDDFHLLRD
+213 AYNLIVDAFHLQSD
-227 ERAVRFICRISA
+227 DRADRFFCRISA

-266 NLHQIGMEQLRL
+266 NLHQIGMEHLRL

-291 ADLSEQQLEALLRSS
+291 AELSEQQLEALLRSS

-323 GRLPDGSSDIFE
+323 GRLPDASSDIFE

-343 PLEPDRQEFLAVMGL
+343 PLPPGRQEFLAVMGL

-411 KFHTLPQTVQ
+411 KFRTLPEQSQ

-428 GSWYGAH
+428 GVWYGAH

-478 NACPEEVLMR
+478 NACPEEVLTR

-519 IAERSDMPEEERG
+519 IAESTDMPEEERG

-554 QLHRSA
+554 RLHRSA

-598 MHEMHECMP
+598 THEMHECMP

-632 GKLREAEIGLARARA
+632 GKLREAEIGLERARA

-662 FLELRLLGS
+662 FLELRLLRS
-671 GGRRRL
+671 GGRHRL
-677 DVKARAEALLARH
+677 DIKARAEALLARH

-710 EAEKIPDVFR
+710 EPEKIPDVFR
-720 IHRLDTVNYFA
+720 LHRLDTVNYFA

-752 RVIGRSEPQLAVCES
+752 RVIGRSEPLLSGCES

-818 PYLMDH
+818 PYLMDL
-824 YSALSRELETPFAA
+824 YLALSRELETPFAA
-838 SVCELSGRWLSRQ
+838 SVCELSERWLSQQ

>member
-1 MVNQTENSAELF
+1 
-13 AVVGAGYRTYEPPKR
+13 
-28 KRTFREK
+28 
-35 LKGKPIFS
+35 
-43 PILRFEKRE
+43 
-52 IHTVFLCFP
+52 
-61 NLALTKNLSPRLLAK
+61 
-76 SCGAAL
+76 
-82 KTGISGRKTRK
+82 
-93 KEDRM
+93 M

-266 NLHQIGMEQLRL
+266 NLHQIGMEHLRL

-291 ADLSEQQLEALLRSS
+291 AELSEQQLEALLRSS

-323 GRLPDGSSDIFE
+323 GRLPDASSDIFE

-343 PLEPDRQEFLAVMGL
+343 PLPPGRQEFLAVMGL

-411 KFHTLPQTVQ
+411 KFRTLPEQSQ
-421 TRYWNRF
+421 ICYWNRF
-428 GSWYGAH
+428 GSWYGAQ

-446 RSGNNDAALTIIE
+446 RSGNSDAALTIIE

-478 NACPEEVLMR
+478 NACPEEVLTR

-519 IAERSDMPEEERG
+519 IAESPDMPEEERG

-554 QLHRSA
+554 ELHRSA

-598 MHEMHECMP
+598 THEMHECMP

-632 GKLREAEIGLARARA
+632 GKLREAEIGLERARA
-647 AIAGSGQENMALCCD
+647 AIAGSRQENMALCCD
-662 FLELRLLGS
+662 FLELRLLRS

-720 IHRLDTVNYFA
+720 LHRLDTVNYFA

-752 RVIGRSEPQLAVCES
+752 RVIGRSEPLLSGCES

-818 PYLMDH
+818 PYLMNH

-838 SVCELSGRWLSRQ
+838 SVCELSERWLSRQ

>member
-1 MVNQTENSAELF
+1 
-13 AVVGAGYRTYEPPKR
+13 
-28 KRTFREK
+28 
-35 LKGKPIFS
+35 
-43 PILRFEKRE
+43 
-52 IHTVFLCFP
+52 
-61 NLALTKNLSPRLLAK
+61 
-76 SCGAAL
+76 
-82 KTGISGRKTRK
+82 
-93 KEDRM
+93 M

-189 FPTGEAAATLVLE
+189 FPTGEAAAMLVLE

-266 NLHQIGMEQLRL
+266 NLHQIGMEHLRL

-291 ADLSEQQLEALLRSS
+291 AELSEQQLEALLRSS

-323 GRLPDGSSDIFE
+323 GRLPDASSDIFE

-343 PLEPDRQEFLAVMGL
+343 PLPPGRQEFLAVMGL

-411 KFHTLPQTVQ
+411 KFRTLPEQSQ
-421 TRYWNRF
+421 ICYWNRF
-428 GSWYGAH
+428 GSWYGAQ

-446 RSGNNDAALTIIE
+446 RSGNSDAALTIIE

-478 NACPEEVLMR
+478 NACPEEVLTR

-519 IAERSDMPEEERG
+519 IAESPDMPEEERG

-554 QLHRSA
+554 ELHRSA

-598 MHEMHECMP
+598 THEMHECMP

-632 GKLREAEIGLARARA
+632 GKLHEAEIGLARARA

-720 IHRLDTVNYFA
+720 LHRLDTVNYFA

-752 RVIGRSEPQLAVCES
+752 RVIGRSEPLLSGCES

-818 PYLMDH
+818 PYLMNH

-838 SVCELSGRWLSRQ
+838 SVCELSERWLSRQ

-869 RERSVAQ
+869 SERSVAQ

>member
-1 MVNQTENSAELF
+1 
-13 AVVGAGYRTYEPPKR
+13 
-28 KRTFREK
+28 
-35 LKGKPIFS
+35 
-43 PILRFEKRE
+43 
-52 IHTVFLCFP
+52 
-61 NLALTKNLSPRLLAK
+61 
-76 SCGAAL
+76 
-82 KTGISGRKTRK
+82 
-93 KEDRM
+93 M

-266 NLHQIGMEQLRL
+266 NLHQIGMEHLRL

-291 ADLSEQQLEALLRSS
+291 AELSEQQLEALLRSS

-323 GRLPDGSSDIFE
+323 GRLPDASSDIFE

-343 PLEPDRQEFLAVMGL
+343 PLPPGRQEFLAVMGL

-411 KFHTLPQTVQ
+411 KFRTLPEQSQ
-421 TRYWNRF
+421 ICYWNRF
-428 GSWYGAH
+428 GSWYGAQ

-446 RSGNNDAALTIIE
+446 RSGNSDAALTIIE

-478 NACPEEVLMR
+478 NACPEEVLTR

-519 IAERSDMPEEERG
+519 IAESPDMPEEERG

-554 QLHRSA
+554 ELHRSA

-598 MHEMHECMP
+598 THEMHECMP

-632 GKLREAEIGLARARA
+632 GKLREAEIGLERARA

-662 FLELRLLGS
+662 FLELRLLRS

-720 IHRLDTVNYFA
+720 LHRLDTVNYFA

-752 RVIGRSEPQLAVCES
+752 RVIGRSEPLLSGCES

-818 PYLMDH
+818 PYLMNH

-838 SVCELSGRWLSRQ
+838 SVCELSERWLSRQ

>member
-1 MVNQTENSAELF
+1 
-13 AVVGAGYRTYEPPKR
+13 
-28 KRTFREK
+28 
-35 LKGKPIFS
+35 
-43 PILRFEKRE
+43 
-52 IHTVFLCFP
+52 
-61 NLALTKNLSPRLLAK
+61 
-76 SCGAAL
+76 
-82 KTGISGRKTRK
+82 
-93 KEDRM
+93 M

-150 GGKAVAIRLSI
+150 GGKAVAIRMSI

-266 NLHQIGMEQLRL
+266 NLHQIGMEHLRL

-291 ADLSEQQLEALLRSS
+291 AELSEQQLEALLRSS

-323 GRLPDGSSDIFE
+323 GRLPDASSDIFE

-343 PLEPDRQEFLAVMGL
+343 PLPPGRQEFLAVMGL

-411 KFHTLPQTVQ
+411 KFRTLPEQSQ
-421 TRYWNRF
+421 ICYWNRF
-428 GSWYGAH
+428 GSWYGAQ

-446 RSGNNDAALTIIE
+446 RSGNSDAALTIIE

-478 NACPEEVLMR
+478 NACPEEVLTR

-519 IAERSDMPEEERG
+519 IAESPDMPEEERG

-554 QLHRSA
+554 ELHRSA

-598 MHEMHECMP
+598 THEMHECMP

-632 GKLREAEIGLARARA
+632 GKLHEAEIGLARARA

-662 FLELRLLGS
+662 FLELRLLRS

-710 EAEKIPDVFR
+710 EAERIPDVFR
-720 IHRLDTVNYFA
+720 LHRLDTVNYFA

-752 RVIGRSEPQLAVCES
+752 RVIGRSEPLLSGCES

-818 PYLMDH
+818 PYLMNH

-838 SVCELSGRWLSRQ
+838 SVCELSERWLSRQ

-869 RERSVAQ
+869 SERSVAQ

>member
-1 MVNQTENSAELF
+1 
-13 AVVGAGYRTYEPPKR
+13 
-28 KRTFREK
+28 
-35 LKGKPIFS
+35 
-43 PILRFEKRE
+43 
-52 IHTVFLCFP
+52 
-61 NLALTKNLSPRLLAK
+61 
-76 SCGAAL
+76 
-82 KTGISGRKTRK
+82 
-93 KEDRM
+93 M

-239 RLPENAH
+239 RLPDNAH

-266 NLHQIGMEQLRL
+266 NLHQIGMEHLRL

-291 ADLSEQQLEALLRSS
+291 AELSEQQLEALLRSS

-323 GRLPDGSSDIFE
+323 GRLPDASSDIFE

-343 PLEPDRQEFLAVMGL
+343 PLPPGRQEFLAVMGL

-411 KFHTLPQTVQ
+411 KFRTLPEQSQ
-421 TRYWNRF
+421 ICYWNRF
-428 GSWYGAH
+428 GSWYGAQ

-446 RSGNNDAALTIIE
+446 RSGNSDAALTIIE

-478 NACPEEVLMR
+478 NACPEEVLTR

-519 IAERSDMPEEERG
+519 IAESPDMPEEERG

-554 QLHRSA
+554 ELHRSA

-598 MHEMHECMP
+598 THEMHECMP

-632 GKLREAEIGLARARA
+632 GKLHEAEIGLARARA

-720 IHRLDTVNYFA
+720 LHRLDTVNYFA
-731 PGKPMMELI
+731 PGKPMMELS

-752 RVIGRSEPQLAVCES
+752 RVIGRSEPLLSGCES

-818 PYLMDH
+818 PYLMNH

-838 SVCELSGRWLSRQ
+838 SVCELSERWLSRQ

>member
-1 MVNQTENSAELF
+1 
-13 AVVGAGYRTYEPPKR
+13 
-28 KRTFREK
+28 
-35 LKGKPIFS
+35 
-43 PILRFEKRE
+43 
-52 IHTVFLCFP
+52 
-61 NLALTKNLSPRLLAK
+61 
-76 SCGAAL
+76 
-82 KTGISGRKTRK
+82 
-93 KEDRM
+93 M

-150 GGKAVAIRLSI
+150 GGKAVAIRMSI

-266 NLHQIGMEQLRL
+266 NLHQIGMEHLRL

-291 ADLSEQQLEALLRSS
+291 AELSEQQLEALLRSS

-323 GRLPDGSSDIFE
+323 GRLPDASSDIFE

-343 PLEPDRQEFLAVMGL
+343 PLPPGRQEFLAVMGL

-411 KFHTLPQTVQ
+411 KFRTLPEQSQ
-421 TRYWNRF
+421 ICYWNRF
-428 GSWYGAH
+428 GSWYGAQ

-446 RSGNNDAALTIIE
+446 RSGNSDAALTIIE

-478 NACPEEVLMR
+478 NACPEEVLTR

-519 IAERSDMPEEERG
+519 IAESPDMPEEERG

-554 QLHRSA
+554 RLHRSA

-598 MHEMHECMP
+598 TREMHECMP

-632 GKLREAEIGLARARA
+632 GKLREAEIGLERARA
-647 AIAGSGQENMALCCD
+647 AIAGSRQENMALCCD

-690 DVVLL
+690 DMVLL

-720 IHRLDTVNYFA
+720 LHRLDTVNYFA

-752 RVIGRSEPQLAVCES
+752 RVIGRSEPLLSGCES

-803 DAEPDGFVLPFAENA
+803 DAQPDGFVLPFAENA
-818 PYLMDH
+818 PYLMNH

-838 SVCELSGRWLSRQ
+838 SVCELSERWLSRQ

-869 RERSVAQ
+869 SERSVAQ

>member
-1 MVNQTENSAELF
+1 
-13 AVVGAGYRTYEPPKR
+13 
-28 KRTFREK
+28 
-35 LKGKPIFS
+35 
-43 PILRFEKRE
+43 
-52 IHTVFLCFP
+52 
-61 NLALTKNLSPRLLAK
+61 
-76 SCGAAL
+76 
-82 KTGISGRKTRK
+82 
-93 KEDRM
+93 M

-189 FPTGEAAATLVLE
+189 FPTSEAAATLVLE

-266 NLHQIGMEQLRL
+266 NLHQIGMEHLRL

-291 ADLSEQQLEALLRSS
+291 AELSEQQLEALLRSS

-323 GRLPDGSSDIFE
+323 GRLPDASSDIFE

-343 PLEPDRQEFLAVMGL
+343 PLPPGRQKFLAVMGL

-411 KFHTLPQTVQ
+411 KFRTLPEQSQ
-421 TRYWNRF
+421 ICYWNRF
-428 GSWYGAH
+428 GSWYGAQ

-446 RSGNNDAALTIIE
+446 RSGNSDAALTIIE

-478 NACPEEVLMR
+478 NACPEEVLTR

-519 IAERSDMPEEERG
+519 IAESPDMPEEERG

-554 QLHRSA
+554 ELHRSA

-598 MHEMHECMP
+598 THEMHECMP

-632 GKLREAEIGLARARA
+632 GKLHEAEIGLARARA

-720 IHRLDTVNYFA
+720 LHRLDTVNYFA

-752 RVIGRSEPQLAVCES
+752 RVIGRSEPLLSGCES

-797 LVRALE
+797 LIRALE

-818 PYLMDH
+818 PYLMNH

-838 SVCELSGRWLSRQ
+838 SVCELSERWLSRQ

>member
-1 MVNQTENSAELF
+1 
-13 AVVGAGYRTYEPPKR
+13 
-28 KRTFREK
+28 
-35 LKGKPIFS
+35 
-43 PILRFEKRE
+43 
-52 IHTVFLCFP
+52 
-61 NLALTKNLSPRLLAK
+61 
-76 SCGAAL
+76 
-82 KTGISGRKTRK
+82 
-93 KEDRM
+93 M

-150 GGKAVAIRLSI
+150 GGKAVAIRMSI

-266 NLHQIGMEQLRL
+266 NLHQIGMEHLRL

-291 ADLSEQQLEALLRSS
+291 AELSEQQLEALLRSS

-312 IYLNLRALSER
+312 IYLNLRALSEH
-323 GRLPDGSSDIFE
+323 GRLPDASSDIFE

-343 PLEPDRQEFLAVMGL
+343 PLPPGRQEFLAVMGL

-411 KFHTLPQTVQ
+411 KFRTLPEQSQ
-421 TRYWNRF
+421 ICYWNRF
-428 GSWYGAH
+428 GSWYGAQ

-446 RSGNNDAALTIIE
+446 RSGNSDAALTIIE

-478 NACPEEVLMR
+478 NACPEEVLTR

-519 IAERSDMPEEERG
+519 IAESPDMPEEERG

-554 QLHRSA
+554 ELHRSA

-598 MHEMHECMP
+598 TREMHECMP

-632 GKLREAEIGLARARA
+632 GKLHEAEIGLARARA

-720 IHRLDTVNYFA
+720 LHRLDTVNYFA

-752 RVIGRSEPQLAVCES
+752 RVIGRSEPLLSGCES

-818 PYLMDH
+818 PYLMNH

-838 SVCELSGRWLSRQ
+838 SVCELSERWLSRQ

-869 RERSVAQ
+869 SERSVAQ

>member
-1 MVNQTENSAELF
+1 
-13 AVVGAGYRTYEPPKR
+13 
-28 KRTFREK
+28 
-35 LKGKPIFS
+35 
-43 PILRFEKRE
+43 
-52 IHTVFLCFP
+52 
-61 NLALTKNLSPRLLAK
+61 
-76 SCGAAL
+76 
-82 KTGISGRKTRK
+82 
-93 KEDRM
+93 M

-202 ELCRAFSSGKT
+202 ELCRAFSSAKT

-266 NLHQIGMEQLRL
+266 NLHQIGMEHLRL

-291 ADLSEQQLEALLRSS
+291 AELSEQQLEALLRSS

-323 GRLPDGSSDIFE
+323 GRLPDASSDIFE

-343 PLEPDRQEFLAVMGL
+343 PLPPGRQEFLAVMGL

-411 KFHTLPQTVQ
+411 KFRTLPEQSQ
-421 TRYWNRF
+421 ICYWNRF
-428 GSWYGAH
+428 GSWYGAQ

-446 RSGNNDAALTIIE
+446 RSGNSDAALTIIE

-478 NACPEEVLMR
+478 NVCPEEVLTR

-519 IAERSDMPEEERG
+519 IAESPDMPEEERG

-554 QLHRSA
+554 ELHRSA

-598 MHEMHECMP
+598 THEMHECMP

-632 GKLREAEIGLARARA
+632 GKLHEAEIGLARARA

-720 IHRLDTVNYFA
+720 LHRLDTVNYFA

-752 RVIGRSEPQLAVCES
+752 RVIGRSEPLLSGCES

-797 LVRALE
+797 LIRALE

-818 PYLMDH
+818 PYLMNH

-838 SVCELSGRWLSRQ
+838 SVCELSERWLSRQ

>member
-1 MVNQTENSAELF
+1 
-13 AVVGAGYRTYEPPKR
+13 
-28 KRTFREK
+28 
-35 LKGKPIFS
+35 
-43 PILRFEKRE
+43 
-52 IHTVFLCFP
+52 
-61 NLALTKNLSPRLLAK
+61 
-76 SCGAAL
+76 
-82 KTGISGRKTRK
+82 
-93 KEDRM
+93 M

-150 GGKAVAIRLSI
+150 GGKAVAIRMSI

-266 NLHQIGMEQLRL
+266 NLHQIGMEHLRL

-291 ADLSEQQLEALLRSS
+291 AELSEQQLEALLRSS

-323 GRLPDGSSDIFE
+323 GRLPDASSDIFE

-343 PLEPDRQEFLAVMGL
+343 PLPPGRQEFLAVMGL

-411 KFHTLPQTVQ
+411 KFRTLPEQSQ
-421 TRYWNRF
+421 ICYWNRF
-428 GSWYGAH
+428 GSWYGAQ

-446 RSGNNDAALTIIE
+446 RSGNSDAALTIIE

-478 NACPEEVLMR
+478 NACPEEVLTR

-519 IAERSDMPEEERG
+519 IAESPDMPEEERG

-554 QLHRSA
+554 ELHRSA

-598 MHEMHECMP
+598 TREMHECMP

-632 GKLREAEIGLARARA
+632 GKLREAEIGLERARA
-647 AIAGSGQENMALCCD
+647 AIVGSGQENMALCCD

-720 IHRLDTVNYFA
+720 LHRLDTVNYFA

-752 RVIGRSEPQLAVCES
+752 RVIGRSEPLLSGCES

-818 PYLMDH
+818 PYLMNH

-838 SVCELSGRWLSRQ
+838 SVCELSERWLSRQ

-869 RERSVAQ
+869 SERSVAQ

>member
-1 MVNQTENSAELF
+1 
-13 AVVGAGYRTYEPPKR
+13 
-28 KRTFREK
+28 
-35 LKGKPIFS
+35 
-43 PILRFEKRE
+43 
-52 IHTVFLCFP
+52 
-61 NLALTKNLSPRLLAK
+61 
-76 SCGAAL
+76 
-82 KTGISGRKTRK
+82 
-93 KEDRM
+93 M

-150 GGKAVAIRLSI
+150 GGKAVAIRMSI

-266 NLHQIGMEQLRL
+266 NLHQIGMEHLRL

-291 ADLSEQQLEALLRSS
+291 AELSEQQLEALLRSS

-323 GRLPDGSSDIFE
+323 GRLPDASSDIFE

-343 PLEPDRQEFLAVMGL
+343 PLPPGRQEFLAVMGL

-411 KFHTLPQTVQ
+411 KFRTLPEQSQ
-421 TRYWNRF
+421 ICYWNRF
-428 GSWYGAH
+428 GSWYGAQ

-446 RSGNNDAALTIIE
+446 RSGNSDAALTIIE

-478 NACPEEVLMR
+478 NACPEEVLTR

-519 IAERSDMPEEERG
+519 IAESPDMPEEERG

-554 QLHRSA
+554 ELHRSA

-598 MHEMHECMP
+598 THEMHECMP

-632 GKLREAEIGLARARA
+632 GKLHEAEIGLARARA

-710 EAEKIPDVFR
+710 EPEKIPDVFR
-720 IHRLDTVNYFA
+720 LHRLDTVNYFA

-752 RVIGRSEPQLAVCES
+752 RVIGRSEPLLSGCES

-797 LVRALE
+797 LIRALE
-803 DAEPDGFVLPFAENA
+803 DAQPDGFVLPFAENA
-818 PYLMDH
+818 PYLMNH

-838 SVCELSGRWLSRQ
+838 SVCELSERWLSRQ

>member
-1 MVNQTENSAELF
+1 
-13 AVVGAGYRTYEPPKR
+13 
-28 KRTFREK
+28 
-35 LKGKPIFS
+35 
-43 PILRFEKRE
+43 
-52 IHTVFLCFP
+52 
-61 NLALTKNLSPRLLAK
+61 
-76 SCGAAL
+76 
-82 KTGISGRKTRK
+82 
-93 KEDRM
+93 M

-122 RCALTTVVAPMGYG
+122 HCALTTVVAPMGYG

-150 GGKAVAIRLSI
+150 GGKAVAIRMSI

-239 RLPENAH
+239 RLPDNAH

-266 NLHQIGMEQLRL
+266 NLHQIGMEHLRL

-291 ADLSEQQLEALLRSS
+291 AELSEQQLEALLRSS

-323 GRLPDGSSDIFE
+323 GRLPDASSDIFE

-343 PLEPDRQEFLAVMGL
+343 PLSPDRQEFLAVMGL

-364 EMARFVTENPETDAI
+364 EIARFVTENPETDAI

-411 KFHTLPQTVQ
+411 KFRMLPEKSQIC
-421 TRYWNRF
+421 YWNRF

-435 GQYLHALGAYG
+435 GQYLHALSAY
-446 RSGNNDAALTIIE
+446 RMSGNNDAALTIIE

-519 IAERSDMPEEERG
+519 IAESTDMPEEERG

-598 MHEMHECMP
+598 THEMHECMP

-632 GKLREAEIGLARARA
+632 GKLREAEIGLERARA
-647 AIAGSGQENMALCCD
+647 AIAGSRQENMALCCD
-662 FLELRLLGS
+662 FLELRLLRS
-671 GGRRRL
+671 GGRHRL

-720 IHRLDTVNYFA
+720 LHRLDTVNYFA

-752 RVIGRSEPQLAVCES
+752 RVIGRSEPLLSVCES

-803 DAEPDGFVLPFAENA
+803 DAQPDGFVLPFAENA
-818 PYLMDH
+818 PYLMDL
-824 YSALSRELETPFAA
+824 YLALSRELETPFAA
-838 SVCELSGRWLSRQ
+838 AVCEASGQWLSRKE
-851 QTSGSRQEPIEAL
+851 TSGAPCELPEAL

-885 EIAETLFLSEGTVK
+885 EIAEALFLSEGTVK